1 MESPTSRYGNRCVVC
16 GKPARVFM
24 GASAYCLSCYN
35 HLTDYLANVA
45 TPTND
50 DYSILALDPEGR
62 TVEFAVERYSFG
74 TSATWTAIEQ
84 VPADDPRRTWGYV
97 GRSVSIMADANRVSQ
112 EDALDAL
119 MIKAQHLTSHASMRG
134 MPMAL
139 GQVGDASARRDGQVL
154 YANETGVARIESDEE
169 GKRSV
174 IIDGQRFS
182 PDQFVE
188 MLSCFEGFD
197 LYWQVR
203 GAADV
208 PPEWI

>member
-1 MESPTSRYGNRCVVC
+1 
-16 GKPARVFM
+16 
-24 GASAYCLSCYN
+24 
-35 HLTDYLANVA
+35 
-45 TPTND
+45 
-50 DYSILALDPEGR
+50 
-62 TVEFAVERYSFG
+62 
-74 TSATWTAIEQ
+74 
-84 VPADDPRRTWGYV
+84 
-97 GRSVSIMADANRVSQ
+97 
-112 EDALDAL
+112 
-119 MIKAQHLTSHASMRG
+119 
-134 MPMAL
+134 MAL
-139 GQVGDASARRDGQVL
+139 GQVGDASARREGQVL

-197 LYWQVR
+197 LYWQLR